1 MPATD
6 ELGRIVT
13 CRMIVRPLQEIDT
26 VRVENY
32 AVVLSE
38 RVSAERETLASRWLE
53 RLTGMLVVE
62 ENDVFPSDKL
72 LDHIPVLIA
81 EIAAYLRAPADEEI
95 AANAAVIDKAREL
108 GVLRHEQ
115 RASVHQL
122 LREYELLG
130 ELLEGFVMEE
140 TERLELKPTPRDCFD
155 VLRRITHA
163 TRILMRTTV
172 DTFVSEYTTTIQER
186 NERIRSFNRMASH
199 ELRTPLGTLLFAA
212 ALLEKDVVQSD
223 PRRLARISATI
234 SSNVERLSR
243 LVTNLERLTRLTET
257 LDVPSQQ
264 ETNLESLGHEVAQQ
278 LEEMAAPRGVS
289 IRIDPSLPALF
300 VDSARLELVLLNLLS
315 NAIKYSD
322 PDKPERFVEIGPSD
336 ANGDDG
342 MCAVA
347 IRDNGLGIAD
357 ADKDT
362 IFDRF
367 VRAHAHLDSSHGVT
381 GTGLGL
387 AIVAECTRE
396 LGGSIECQSVLNVGT
411 TFVVRLPL
419 KPAGLQSI
427 S

>member
-1 MPATD
+1 MKAIPAED
-6 ELGRIVT
+6 
-13 CRMIVRPLQEIDT
+13 
-26 VRVENY
+26 Y
-32 AVVLSE
+32 AVLLSE
-38 RVSAERETLASRWLE
+38 RVFAQRETLASRWLE
-53 RLTGMLVVE
+53 RLTGMLVVD
-62 ENDVFPSDKL
+62 ENEVFPSDQL

-81 EIAAYLRAPADEEI
+81 AIARYLRAPGDEEI

-130 ELLEGFVMEE
+130 ELLEGFVTEE
-140 TERLELKPTPRDCFD
+140 TERLGLKPTPRACFN

-186 NERIRSFNRMASH
+186 NERLRTFNRMASH

-212 ALLEKDVVQSD
+212 TLLEKDVVQSD

-264 ETNLESLGHEVAQQ
+264 EIDLQSLGKEVAQQ
-278 LEEMAAPRGVS
+278 LEEMATPRGVD
-289 IRIDPSLPALF
+289 IRIDPSLPAVF
-300 VDSARLELVLLNLLS
+300 IDSARLELVLLNLIS
-315 NAIKYSD
+315 NAIKYCD
-322 PDKPERFVEIGPSD
+322 PDKPERFVEVVADG
-336 ANGDDG
+336 AAGDG
-342 MCAVA
+342 MCTVVV
-347 IRDNGLGIAD
+347 RDNGLGIAEQ
-357 ADKDT
+357 DKGT
-362 IFDRF
+362 IFERF

-387 AIVAECTRE
+387 AIVAECIRE
-396 LGGSIECQSVLNVGT
+396 LGGSIECQSTLHVGT
-411 TFVVRLPL
+411 TFLVRLPL
-419 KPAGLQSI
+419 KPQGFQSPP
-427 S
+427 